1 MVDNDNGKDRAL
13 DLLSHLQIQLSR
25 AEKKK
30 ETKTKFVTVI
40 LTNTARIE
48 KLITVK
54 TEILIFWYTYIAREK
69 CMLMVTISD
78 NGVLVI
84 KM

>member
-1 MVDNDNGKDRAL
+1 MIMVKIE
-13 DLLSHLQIQLSR
+13 LLTYCHIYRYSYLEQ
-25 AEKKK
+25 KKK

>member
-25 AEKKK
+25 TEKK